1 MPRLLALSSMLTT
14 LIFGGASAISQ
25 DAQSA
30 YQFAHASI
38 NSLSP
43 QVTSDIVNLHNSLS
57 AQ

>member
-30 YQFAHASI
+30 YQFATPASI
-38 NSLSP
+38 CCRLR
-43 QVTSDIVNLHNSLS
+43 
-57 AQ
+57 